1 MRNPFKNFGKHF
13 VKGIK
18 RKIDKIGDSRFGKGV
33 KRKVQKIK
41 KMAKDV
47 ENFADRA
54 GFKNPVLSK
63 EEQREFM
70 RKNKGRTKAG
80 MLLQAIGTGAKR
92 GFQTVQAPAKA
103 IAMMDPQRNTGAG
116 KMGLSPISLLGD
128 IAMAVPSS
136 IGVIGQS
143 IVDKDLRK
151 KIKSGDSEAIQNLAF
166 APIAL
171 VTGGMLSG
179 ASKGLKGIGKGLVRG
194 LSKLAR

>member
-1 MRNPFKNFGKHF
+1 MKNPFKKFGQHF

-18 RKIDKIGDSRFGKGV
+18 RNIDKIGSSRFGKGV

-54 GFKNPVLSK
+54 GFKNPVMSK
-63 EEQREFM
+63 KEQREFM
-70 RKNKGRTKAG
+70 RKNKGRTKGG
-80 MLLQAIGTGAKR
+80 MILAAIGEGAKR

-128 IAMAVPSS
+128 IAMAIPSS

-151 KIKSGDSEAIQNLAF
+151 KIKSGDSEAITNLAL
-166 APIAL
+166 APLAL
-171 VTGGMLSG
+171 VTGGMLSSAG
-179 ASKGLKGIGKGLVRG
+179 KGIKGVGKGLVRAAT
-194 LSKLAR
+194 KVVR